1 MKPLLWL
8 VAAGLTSGASY
19 ASAQSFDVTYRA
31 RLAGLPVG
39 QARLTSS
46 VDRSGYLI
54 EISGSYGAPG
64 FRGTFSATA
73 KGAITGDSRVLPES
87 YKASFDG
94 PRQRTTKLSF
104 VNGNVFQIDITPPL
118 TADELKGRA
127 PIKNADLQTALDPLT
142 SLVAQLIRVSVPGDP
157 CQGVARVITGA
168 SRFDVQ
174 LERNP
179 SKLTG
184 STVSCRLA
192 YQPVAGHKP
201 SEPGFLKDRKV
212 ELEVPAS
219 AGAPRLPIRIEIPL
233 ALGALTITREP

>member
-1 MKPLLWL
+1 
-8 VAAGLTSGASY
+8 
-19 ASAQSFDVTYRA
+19 
-31 RLAGLPVG
+31 
-39 QARLTSS
+39 
-46 VDRSGYLI
+46 
-54 EISGSYGAPG
+54 
-64 FRGTFSATA
+64 
-73 KGAITGDSRVLPES
+73 VLPES

-104 VNGNVFQIDITPPL
+104 VNGNVSQIDITPPL
-118 TADELKGRA
+118 TADELKGRV
-127 PIKNADLQTALDPLT
+127 PIKDNDLQAALDPLT
-142 SLVAQLIRVSVPGDP
+142 GLVAQLMRSSVQSNP

-168 SRFDVQ
+168 SRFEVQ

-179 SKLTG
+179 SMLTG